1 MKQKEISNLSIE
13 EVGRK
18 ISDLSEQ
25 LIKMKL
31 SHKVSP
37 MDNPLQIRHTRRV
50 IARLN
55 TELTKRNTKG

>member
-1 MKQKEISNLSIE
+1 MKQKEINNLSTE

-18 ISDLSEQ
+18 ISDLSDQ

-31 SHKVSP
+31 THKVSP
-37 MDNPLQIRHTRRV
+37 MENPLQIRHTRRV

-55 TELTKRNTKG
+55 TELAKRNTKG

>member
-1 MKQKEISNLSIE
+1 MKQKEINNLSTE

-37 MDNPLQIRHTRRV
+37 MDNPLQIRHIRRV